1 MTAIMVFLLGWVA
14 VLLYGAREAAEYGDW
29 DWLGFGITVC
39 QIISVMLICGVIFQR
54 FLA

>member
-14 VLLYGAREAAEYGDW
+14 VLLYGSREAAEYGDW

-39 QIISVMLICGVIFQR
+39 PIIGVTLICGVIFQSV
-54 FLA
+54 LA

>member
-29 DWLGFGITVC
+29 DLLGFGVTVC
-39 QIISVMLICGVIFQR
+39 PIIGVTIICGVIFQR

>member
-29 DWLGFGITVC
+29 DLLGFGVTVC
-39 QIISVMLICGVIFQR
+39 PIIGVMIIGGVIFQR